1 MTRPMNNWEMAQ
13 RLRREVRAALRLSP
27 LVLASLLLAAIVWRA
42 DSAAIS
48 GTFQSSIVETPT
60 PTPTVPAPV
69 DTATPVPTAT
79 ATSQPTEPAPAETV
93 TQIPPG
99 TATVEPTAPAPPETP
114 TLMPTE
120 TPAQPSATAMP
131 TEPSP
136 TATPSPT
143 PTSVVV
149 EPTPDDKQRY
159 PDGETDLKFE
169 WGMLFDSVS
178 LLLSYIWLF
187 CGVFVFLTIPI
198 IFIVLWVASKR
209 RQQQQE

>member
-1 MTRPMNNWEMAQ
+1 MTRPMNNREVAQ
-13 RLRREVRAALRLSP
+13 RLRREVKAALRLGP
-27 LVLASLLLAAIVWRA
+27 LVVASLLLAVVVWRA

-48 GTFQSSIVETPT
+48 GTFQSSIVGTPT
-60 PTPTVPAPV
+60 APAPL
-69 DTATPVPTAT
+69 DTATPIPTSTATGQTTAPVPSGTAT
-79 ATSQPTEPAPAETV
+79 AEPS
-93 TQIPPG
+93 
-99 TATVEPTAPAPPETP
+99 APAPPETP
-114 TLMPTE
+114 TVTPTE
-120 TPAQPSATAMP
+120 TPAEPSPTALP

-143 PTSVVV
+143 PTSEVATV

-159 PDGETDLKFE
+159 PDGETDLRFE

-187 CGVFVFLTIPI
+187 CGVLVFLTVPI

>member
-1 MTRPMNNWEMAQ
+1 MTRPMNNQEMVR
-13 RLRREVRAALRLSP
+13 RLRREAKAALRLGP

-48 GTFQSSIVETPT
+48 GTFQSSIIG
-60 PTPTVPAPV
+60 TPTVPAPV
-69 DTATPVPTAT
+69 DTATPVPTST
-79 ATSQPTEPAPAETV
+79 ATGQPTAPF
-93 TQIPPG
+93 PPG
-99 TATVEPTAPAPPETP
+99 TATAEPTAPAPSETP
-114 TLMPTE
+114 TLIPTE
-120 TPAQPSATAMP
+120 ASAEPSATAMP
-131 TEPSP
+131 TEPP
-136 TATPSPT
+136 PADTPSPT
-143 PTSVVV
+143 PTSAEATV

-187 CGVFVFLTIPI
+187 CGVLVFLTVPI
-198 IFIVLWVASKR
+198 LFIVLWVASKR

>member
-60 PTPTVPAPV
+60 PTVPAPV

-79 ATSQPTEPAPAETV
+79 ATSQPTEPAPVETV

-187 CGVFVFLTIPI
+187 CGVLVFLTIPI